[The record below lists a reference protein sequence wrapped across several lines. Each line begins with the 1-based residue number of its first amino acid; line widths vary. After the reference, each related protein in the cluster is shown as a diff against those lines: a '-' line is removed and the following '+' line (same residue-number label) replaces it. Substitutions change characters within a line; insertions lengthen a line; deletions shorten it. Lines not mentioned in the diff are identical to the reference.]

1 MCAKRKRSRLRVLK
15 CILYLAAIG
24 VASFVI
30 GRLLPKSW
38 LHEDCFPFR
47 PFAFERQGKLYEKL
61 KIKSWQNKLPDM
73 SRLFKHLMPAKKM
86 NDDTLRDLPL
96 MIKETCV
103 SECIHLLLPLAGLY
117 CLRLWPGAGGIVV
130 TLLYFLG
137 NLPFV
142 LIQRYNR
149 PRLQR
154 LCALQ
159 QRTGGKREATA

>member
-1 MCAKRKRSRLRVLK
+1 MLK
-15 CILYLAAIG
+15 CILYLAVIG

-30 GRLLPKSW
+30 GRLLLKSW
-38 LHEDCFPFR
+38 LHEDRFPFR

-73 SRLFKHLMPAKKM
+73 SRLCKHCMPAKKM
-86 NDDTLRDLPL
+86 NADTLWELPL

-103 SECIHLLLPLAGLY
+103 AEFIHLLLPLAGLY
-117 CLRLWPGAGGIVV
+117 CLRLWPGAGGVIV

-142 LIQRYNR
+142 LIQRDNR

-154 LCALQ
+154 LCALR
-159 QRTGGKREATA
+159 QRTVGKREAIA

>member
-1 MCAKRKRSRLRVLK
+1 MLK
-15 CILYLAAIG
+15 CILYLAVIG

-30 GRLLPKSW
+30 GRLLLKSW
-38 LHEDCFPFR
+38 LHEDRFPFR

-73 SRLFKHLMPAKKM
+73 SRLCKHCMPAKKM
-86 NDDTLRDLPL
+86 NADTLWELPL
-96 MIKETCV
+96 MIKENCV
-103 SECIHLLLPLAGLY
+103 AEFIHLLLPLAGLY
-117 CLRLWPGAGGIVV
+117 CLRLWPGAGGVIV

-154 LCALQ
+154 LCALR
-159 QRTGGKREATA
+159 QRTVGKREAIA

>member
-1 MCAKRKRSRLRVLK
+1 MLK
-15 CILYLAAIG
+15 CILYLTAIG
-24 VASFVI
+24 AASFVI

-38 LHEDCFPFR
+38 LHEDRFPFR
-47 PFAFERQGKLYEKL
+47 PFAFERQGKRYEKL
-61 KIKSWQNKLPDM
+61 RIKSWQNKLPDM

-86 NDDTLRDLPL
+86 NGDTLRDLPL

-103 SECIHLLLPLAGLY
+103 AECIHLLLPLAGLY

>member
-1 MCAKRKRSRLRVLK
+1 MWRKRGACVRISP
-15 CILYLAAIG
+15 
-24 VASFVI
+24 SF
-30 GRLLPKSW
+30 LL
-38 LHEDCFPFR
+38 
-47 PFAFERQGKLYEKL
+47 
-61 KIKSWQNKLPDM
+61 
-73 SRLFKHLMPAKKM
+73 LMAVF
-86 NDDTLRDLPL
+86 
-96 MIKETCV
+96 IWA
-103 SECIHLLLPLAGLY
+103 ECIHLLLPLAGLY

>member
-1 MCAKRKRSRLRVLK
+1 MLK

-24 VASFVI
+24 VASFFI

-38 LHEDCFPFR
+38 LHEDRFPFR

-73 SRLFKHLMPAKKM
+73 SRLFTRFMPAKKL
-86 NDDTLRDLPL
+86 NADTLRDLPL

-103 SECIHLLLPLAGLY
+103 AEFIHLLLPLAGLY
-117 CLRLWPGAGGIVV
+117 CLRLWPGAGGVIV

-154 LCALQ
+154 LCALR
-159 QRTGGKREATA
+159 QRTGGKREAIA